1 MRRPVARQHG
11 QPAPGVEVRCRK
23 CRVQGTR
30 RNPAHP
36 GADPGPAQAAQ
47 VFRPE
52 HEVQAATEGVAVDEQ
67 HPVAAPGRL
76 HGRRHREHGRTGAT
90 PAPDDGEHG
99 AVAAPAFHGLRECG
113 HQPRFRLRQ

>member
-1 MRRPVARQHG
+1 MQS
-11 QPAPGVEVRCRK
+11 
-23 CRVQGTR
+23 TR

-36 GADPGPAQAAQ
+36 RTDTGPAQAIE

-67 HPVAAPGRL
+67 HLVAGPGRL
-76 HGRRHREHGRTGAT
+76 HGRRHREHRRTGAT

-99 AVAAPAFHGLRECG
+99 AVAAPAFHSLRECG
-113 HQPRFRLRQ
+113 HQPRLRLRK